1 MEDEEKGKRIGIEN
15 PAFEDTENHIEKIQE
30 ISQKSEFS
38 EFEDLPDPEFNI
50 VQKWMDKIHNFV
62 TKFFTQEE
70 KFQRKFQF
78 VKWIGIALAFHI
90 YFIWAI
96 IHFTQQE
103 NPDLGW
109 CEGLGFL
116 IILTLVLDL
125 CLIYGFLVKPAMKKL
140 LQTKNGRV
148 FLDAAKQKYEEIS
161 GKSWFS
167 LVLISATISLIFLFL
182 IIDTWNDQRR
192 LMSFFGLFVFVLL
205 AVIFSNNPARI
216 RYFQGFC

>member
-78 VKWIGIALAFHI
+78 VKRIGIALAFHI
-90 YFIWAI
+90 YFMWAI
-96 IHFTQQE
+96 YHFTRQE

-161 GKSWFS
+161 SKSWFS